1 MSTAEGKHLSGRRKE
16 NTAPEIIF
24 RKALHAAGAR
34 FRLHR
39 HLAKGCTPDVML
51 PGRHVAVFVD
61 GCFWHNC
68 PEHGRKRPWAGPNA
82 DLWSDKM
89 RRNNERD
96 EYSTRIAQ
104 ELGWAVFRVWECE
117 VREECS
123 DVVARVL
130 G

>member
-1 MSTAEGKHLSGRRKE
+1 V
-16 NTAPEIIF
+16 PEIKL

-39 HLAKGCTPDVML
+39 HLAKGCTPDLVL

-68 PEHGRKRPWAGPNA
+68 PKHGRKRPWAGPNA
-82 DLWSDKM
+82 DLWSGKM
-89 RRNNERD
+89 RRNHERD
-96 EYSTRIAQ
+96 ERSTGIAQ
-104 ELGWAVFRVWECE
+104 ELGWQVFRVWECE
-117 VREECS
+117 VRRECS

-130 G
+130 RVPSTADLSRPSPLER